1 MKRGVTKEEI
11 IHATQELIARN
22 GIRAVLDTRAA
33 LGPPASSGCEK
44 GCERFAASS
53 HNRSFSQ

>member
-22 GIRAVLDTRAA
+22 GIRDRKSVV
-33 LGPPASSGCEK
+33 
-44 GCERFAASS
+44 
-53 HNRSFSQ
+53 

>member
-22 GIRAVLDTRAA
+22 GIRAVRVDEIAQTLGICTKCSPTRMT
-33 LGPPASSGCEK
+33 S
-44 GCERFAASS
+44 
-53 HNRSFSQ
+53 